1 MINKRFLTVS
11 VLAAALLLG
20 GCSTEV
26 YDGSADSSQ
35 GSSIQSS
42 QSATEAM
49 IQETEPGE
57 SATDLRGLKENSG
70 SGPQAVAILDES
82 IEASTTQTSDSA
94 AVASTFDPAD
104 YVLPDYVTSDPEYG
118 TRVLMSEEGFKHA
131 VSTYCH
137 VFVTE
142 YASQVTIENYDSP
155 VGDNIKIHAVVNDT
169 TIYGT
174 PSNPTSVNVDFEVS
188 IKTGMGKVTKPD
200 GTYDVD
206 LKTFSSYE
214 DLGVTAQPQ
223 NTLNKNVATREGD
236 LYTMFK
242 KSVEEKSPDY
252 LYGMYILDFDNNG
265 TKEGLALT
273 VNIPQGNNPTEYLA
287 NSESFK
293 NAHLW
298 YVTEK
303 NGATYVDVPADYDMS
318 IVYGMSCSV
327 YGDGTSVVM
336 LSAIESD
343 YNRYSYILDFHAG
356 KPRFIGTLLNAYVD
370 CNGFIS
376 TCGALSIGGTNFSF
390 PESYAIDGGKLVLI
404 KSYPY

>member
-1 MINKRFLTVS
+1 MMKKRLLTVS

-20 GCSTEV
+20 GCSTEID
-26 YDGSADSSQ
+26 DGSMNSSQ
-35 GSSIQSS
+35 GGSIQSS

-57 SATDLRGLKENSG
+57 SATDLRGLKETG
-70 SGPQAVAILDES
+70 SGPQAIAILDES
-82 IEASTTQTSDSA
+82 IEASTTEDVSPSVNTT
-94 AVASTFDPAD
+94 TFDPAD
-104 YVLPDYVTSDPEYG
+104 YTLPDYSNSDPDYG
-118 TRVLMSEEGFKHA
+118 TKVLMSEEGFKHA

-155 VGDNIKIHAVVNDT
+155 VGDTIKIHAVVNDT

-174 PSNPTSVNVDFEVS
+174 PANPTSVNVDFEVS

-214 DLGVTAQPQ
+214 DLGVAAQPQ
-223 NTLNKNVATREGD
+223 NTLNKNFAVSEGE
-236 LYTMFK
+236 LYNMFK
-242 KSVEEKSPDY
+242 KSVAEKSSDY
-252 LYGMYILDFDNNG
+252 LYGMYIVDFDNDG
-265 TKEGLALT
+265 DKEGIALT

-298 YVTEK
+298 YVTESG
-303 NGATYVDVPADYDMS
+303 GATYVEVPADYDMS
-318 IVYGMSCSV
+318 IVYGISSSV

-343 YNRYSYILDFHAG
+343 YNRYSYIIDFHSG
-356 KPRFIGTLLNAYVD
+356 KPKFIGTLLNAYVD
-370 CNGFIS
+370 SNGFIS

>member
-20 GCSTEV
+20 GCSTET

-35 GSSIQSS
+35 GASIQSS

-57 SATDLRGLKENSG
+57 SATDLRGLKETG
-70 SGPQAVAILDES
+70 SGPQAVAVLDES

-94 AVASTFDPAD
+94 SVASTFDPAD
-104 YVLPDYVTSDPEYG
+104 YTLPDYSNSDPEYG

-155 VGDNIKIHAVVNDT
+155 VGDTIKIHAIVNDT

-214 DLGVTAQPQ
+214 DLGVSAQPQ
-223 NTLNKNVATREGD
+223 NTLNKNVATRDGD
-236 LYTMFK
+236 LYNMFK
-242 KSVEEKSPDY
+242 KSVEEKSSDY

-265 TKEGLALT
+265 TKEGIALT
-273 VNIPQGNNPTEYLA
+273 VNIPQGNSPTEYLA

-298 YVTEK
+298 YITESG
-303 NGATYVDVPADYDMS
+303 GATYVDVPADYDMS
-318 IVYGMSCSV
+318 IVYGISCSV

-343 YNRYSYILDFHAG
+343 YNRYSYIIDFHSG
-356 KPRFIGTLLNAYVD
+356 KPKFIGTLLNAYVD
-370 CNGFIS
+370 ANGFIS

>member
-174 PSNPTSVNVDFEVS
+174 PSNPTSVNVDFDVS

-236 LYTMFK
+236 LYNMFK

-318 IVYGMSCSV
+318 IVYGMSCSI